1 MRYPRVVIFGL
12 LGALSLLCTTW
23 HGIGYAQP
31 AGTGELAPEL
41 KTLLQELQKGPGD
54 TPAPSAPAVSPP
66 EAPTMGEYEA
76 ALLRYKNLKEMITQS
91 AGNRPAEL
99 ARQLQELEAQLAA
112 IAKSSPPQPAEPSSA
127 LLPPERA
134 GEGPLGGSRPA
145 SPPAQVAP
153 PVPQGTADD
162 YDRLAQRLED
172 QAASL
177 RAMARQLR
185 GGSK

>member
-1 MRYPRVVIFGL
+1 MRYSRVVIFGL

-23 HGIGYAQP
+23 HGMGSAQS
-31 AGTGELAPEL
+31 AGTEELAPEL
-41 KTLLQELQKGPGD
+41 KVLLRELQKGPGD
-54 TPAPSAPAVSPP
+54 APAPSVPAVSPP

-91 AGNRPAEL
+91 AGNRTAEL

-112 IAKSSPPQPAEPSSA
+112 VAKSSPPPPAEPSSA
-127 LLPPERA
+127 LPPPERA
-134 GEGPLGGSRPA
+134 GEGPVGGIRPA
-145 SPPAQVAP
+145 ASPAPVTP
-153 PVPQGTADD
+153 PVPPFAADD
-162 YDRLAQRLED
+162 YDRLAQRLEE

-185 GGSK
+185 GVSK